1 MNHISDIDIDTIANL
16 DDQSS
21 STTAAACEAM
31 QRYGAAPGENELD
44 TRDVWDANPAIDALG
59 EAIQLIA
66 ANITPDGTQLA
77 DEREALLWGIVN
89 TFHAQITCLDRAAD
103 KLRPKIEELT
113 RNQDG
118 TEINAHELE
127 LKTDHIRSLND
138 RRDAFEQ
145 LRDHAAEHYTHH
157 TASVWR
163 PRTGSH
169 TSFSRRLT
177 AAAIDARDY
186 TRARD
191 AAKTQAHYPA
201 GTLIAFAG
209 AKDVNDT
216 ARICHTLDQAKRKY
230 PPTWPSHTAAPPMAR
245 NALPPELGQGCATS
259 ARMCSCHAIVSL
271 HN

>member
-1 MNHISDIDIDTIANL
+1 MYRYAGCERETGAIPCRRASAQVIL
-16 DDQSS
+16 PFPLSS
-21 STTAAACEAM
+21 YSASASSPAAGA
-31 QRYGAAPGENELD
+31 GAAP
-44 TRDVWDANPAIDALG
+44 VWDANPAID
-59 EAIQLIA
+59 
-66 ANITPDGTQLA
+66 
-77 DEREALLWGIVN
+77 
-89 TFHAQITCLDRAAD
+89 D

-127 LKTDHIRSLND
+127 LKTDHIRNLND

-145 LRDHAAEHYTHH
+145 LRDHATEHYTHH

-191 AAKTQAHYPA
+191 AAKT
-201 GTLIAFAG
+201 
-209 AKDVNDT
+209 
-216 ARICHTLDQAKRKY
+216 
-230 PPTWPSHTAAPPMAR
+230 
-245 NALPPELGQGCATS
+245 
-259 ARMCSCHAIVSL
+259 
-271 HN
+271 